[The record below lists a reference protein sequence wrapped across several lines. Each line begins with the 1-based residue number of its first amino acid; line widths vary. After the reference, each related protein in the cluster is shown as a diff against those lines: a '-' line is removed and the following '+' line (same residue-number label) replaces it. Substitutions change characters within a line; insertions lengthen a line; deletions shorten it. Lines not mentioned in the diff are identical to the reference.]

1 MGFEDELDII
11 GDIWE
16 VILNCNRFIHIMPD
30 DIIKITLKSSTH
42 YIFAQDY
49 IINKKINQQQKS
61 AIHFPNPVI
70 STRKKV

>member
-1 MGFEDELDII
+1 MGIEDELDII

-30 DIIKITLKSSTH
+30 DIIKITLKSSTL

-49 IINKKINQQQKS
+49 IINKKINQ
-61 AIHFPNPVI
+61 
-70 STRKKV
+70 